1 MIFGEEREIRMKR
14 YRLFT
19 LSLAMTAALLFIL
32 FSVRLGGAPLAAK
45 TENNYAPPNAVPS
58 GPSDWPQWRG
68 PERNGV
74 SKDTGLLKQWPTSGP
89 QRNWSISKL
98 GEGFGSIA
106 IRGDRIYAQG
116 TSGSESMI
124 YCLNRDDG
132 KTVWSAA
139 LGPKVNDG
147 RGNGPRSTPTVDDDR
162 VYALTENGDLACLR
176 SRDGSPVWRKNILKE
191 FGGSNPGWLISES
204 PLVDGDRLIVT
215 PGGRGAGMVA
225 LDKMTGK
232 EIWRAKDI
240 SEEAGYSSAI
250 AADVGGVRTVMN
262 FTSRAAVGV
271 RASDGKL
278 MWRNS
283 SAANGTANCT
293 TPVFA
298 DNKVF
303 FTSDYGTGGAL
314 LGLSAQNGEVKAQEL
329 YFTKE
334 MKNHHGGVVLVNGY
348 LYGFS
353 GNSGLT
359 CIEFATGKRM
369 WVNRSVGKGSLAY
382 ADGMLYLL
390 SEKNAVGL
398 AEANPNAYVEK
409 GRFSIPDQGKDSW
422 AHPVVAG
429 GKLYIR
435 DQGTLTSYDVKT
447 RDNP

>member
-1 MIFGEEREIRMKR
+1 MNRN
-14 YRLFT
+14 RLLT
-19 LSLAMTAALLFIL
+19 LSLALPAALLIIW
-32 FSVRLGGAPLAAK
+32 FSVHASSE
-45 TENNYAPPNAVPS
+45 TVNHSAPPNTVPS
-58 GPSDWPQWRG
+58 GPADWPQLRG

-74 SKDTGLLKQWPTSGP
+74 SKDTGLIKQWPSSGP
-89 QRNWSISKL
+89 QRVWSISSL

-106 IRGDRIYAQG
+106 IKGDRIFVQG
-116 TSGSESMI
+116 TKEDLSVI
-124 YCLNRDDG
+124 FCLNRADG

-139 LGPKVNDG
+139 LGPKVNEG
-147 RGNGPRSTPTVDDDR
+147 RGNGPRSTPTIDNDR
-162 VYALTENGDLACLR
+162 VYVLTENGDLACLR
-176 SRDGSPVWRKNILKE
+176 APDGSPVWRKNILKE

-204 PLVDGDRLIVT
+204 PLIDGDRVIVT
-215 PGGRGAGMVA
+215 PGGRGAGIVA

-232 EIWRAKDI
+232 EIWRAKDL
-240 SEEAGYSSAI
+240 SDEAGYSSAI
-250 AADVGGVRTVMN
+250 AADVGGVRTIMN

-283 SAANGTANCT
+283 SAANGTANCA

-298 DNKVF
+298 DGKVF
-303 FTSDYGTGGAL
+303 FTSDYGTGAAL
-314 LGLSAQNGEVKAQEL
+314 LGLSAQGGEVKAQEL

-334 MKNHHGGVVLVNGY
+334 MKNHHGGVVLLNGY

-353 GNSGLT
+353 GSSGLT

-390 SEKNAVGL
+390 SEKQVVGL
-398 AEANPNAYVEK
+398 AEANPNAYIEK

-422 AHPVVAG
+422 AYPVVAG

-435 DQGTLTSYDVKT
+435 DQGTLTAYDVKAK
-447 RDNP
+447 

>member
-1 MIFGEEREIRMKR
+1 MNRN
-14 YRLFT
+14 RLLT
-19 LSLAMTAALLFIL
+19 LALALPAVLLIIW
-32 FSVRLGGAPLAAK
+32 FSVHASSETA
-45 TENNYAPPNAVPS
+45 NHSAPPNSVPS

-74 SKDTGLLKQWPTSGP
+74 SKDTGLIKQWPSSGP
-89 QRNWSISKL
+89 QQAWSISSL

-106 IRGDRIYAQG
+106 IKGDRIFVQG
-116 TSGSESMI
+116 TREDLSVI
-124 YCLNRDDG
+124 FCLNRADG
-132 KTVWSAA
+132 NTVWSAA
-139 LGPKVNDG
+139 LGRKVNEG
-147 RGNGPRSTPTVDDDR
+147 RGNGPRSTPTVDNDR
-162 VYALTENGDLACLR
+162 VYVLTENGDLACLR
-176 SRDGSPVWRKNILKE
+176 APDGAPVWRKNILKE

-204 PLVDGDRLIVT
+204 PLIDGDRVIVT

-232 EIWRAKDI
+232 EIWRAKDL
-240 SEEAGYSSAI
+240 SDGAGYSSAI
-250 AADVGGVRTVMN
+250 AADVGGVRTIMN

-278 MWRNS
+278 MWSNS

-298 DNKVF
+298 DGKVF
-303 FTSDYGTGGAL
+303 FTSDYGQGAAL
-314 LGLSAQNGEVKAQEL
+314 LGLSAQGGEVKAQEL
-329 YFTKE
+329 YYTRE
-334 MKNHHGGVVLVNGY
+334 MKNHHGGVVLLNGY

-353 GNSGLT
+353 GSSGLT

-390 SEKNAVGL
+390 SEKQVVGL

-409 GRFSIPDQGKDSW
+409 GRFSIADQGRDSW
-422 AHPVVAG
+422 AYPVVAG

-435 DQGTLTSYDVKT
+435 DQGTLTAYDVKAK
-447 RDNP
+447 